1 MNTKLLKTAAALAL
15 PLAALSCSKQAGGG
29 EGFAAF
35 TLATDGIVAEVTRSN
50 VSDYTDLPSAGDF
63 RLQISDA
70 QNSPVYTGLLKDY
83 DASTPLKVGNY
94 SVTASYG
101 SSSDEGFGKPYFSGS
116 ADFGVAGGETK
127 EVKIRASLANAIVRF
142 AFTDVFKAYYT
153 DYSFT
158 LTTGGG
164 TVIEFPKSET
174 RAAFIDA
181 YKFSVSG
188 TLTNQAGKTQTFSNS
203 FDKSIDAG
211 KCYTVKFDVPNIGS
225 SAITIIFDD
234 TVETVT
240 LTDIELND

>member
-1 MNTKLLKTAAALAL
+1 MKTAAAFAL
-15 PLAALSCSKQAGGG
+15 PLAVLSCSKQVDTG

-35 TLATDGIVAEVTRSN
+35 SLTADGIVAEVTRSN
-50 VSDYTDLPSAGDF
+50 VSDYAELPSSGDF

-70 QNSPVYTGLLKDY
+70 QVSPVYTGLLKDY
-83 DASTPLKVGNY
+83 DAATPLKVGNY

-101 SSSDEGFGKPYFSGS
+101 SSSEEGFGKPYLSGS

-127 EVKIRASLANAIVRF
+127 EVKIRTSLANTIVRF
-142 AFTDVFKAYYT
+142 AFTDTFKSYYP

-164 TVIEFPKSET
+164 TLIEFPKSET

-188 TLTNQAGKTQTFSNS
+188 TLTGQGGKVQAFSKS

-211 KCYTVKFDVPNIGS
+211 KCYTLKFDVPNVGS
-225 SAITIIFDD
+225 GKINIVFDD